1 MGIKEKLTKLF
12 IGDEEV
18 DVSRR
23 KFIRDAGA
31 LAALAVVATKMPTA
45 LQVKTLREQL
55 ASGLIQDQTFYLT
68 ESIVIDLPNVMIRNC
83 TFIAQ
88 NPMDYMIELRSDH
101 TMLYGCYLNANG
113 LSKGGVYVTGNN
125 HFMTDCCFRDFR
137 EVGLTFNGQT
147 LEGGSV
153 SSHNLG
159 VKSHKISAPL
169 PEINSIKLLHPSNP
183 CA

>member
-68 ESIVIDLPNVMIRNC
+68 ESIVIDLPNVIIRNC

-88 NPMDYMIELRSDH
+88 APMDYMIELRSYKTVMIHNTLDARG
-101 TMLYGCYLNANG
+101 LAKCAIYVEGDNARI
-113 LSKGGVYVTGNN
+113 YEN
-125 HFMTDCCFRDFR
+125 HFNMLASTGPYIDIKR
-137 EVGLTFNGQT
+137 
-147 LEGGSV
+147 
-153 SSHNLG
+153 
-159 VKSHKISAPL
+159 HKIPAL
-169 PEINSIKLLHPSNP
+169 MPEINSIKLLHPSNP